1 MIKQDKIPPLHEII
15 VNSNLNAKKS
25 LGQHFLFDQN
35 LTDRI
40 ARVASDNTNDLSEFT
55 VIEIGPGPGG
65 LTRSLLDHKPKQ
77 LYVIERDPRCIEFL
91 KQLHQVHTNKLTI
104 IMGDALKFNISSIGQ
119 APRRI
124 IANLPY
130 NISTALLI
138 KWLRQIKNIEQMT
151 LMFQTEVV
159 DRIIAQPS
167 NKSYGRLSVITQW
180 LCEPRLE
187 FHIDRRAF
195 VPPPKVGSSLLTL
208 KSRPIPLHPAQFKY
222 LEKITAVAFGQRRK
236 MLRSSLKPLDI
247 DILALGIDP
256 TARPENLSIEEF
268 CLLAQVIERRSLD

>member
-1 MIKQDKIPPLHEII
+1 MIKKDKIKPLREIL
-15 VNSNLNAKKS
+15 VNSNLNARKS

-40 ARVASDNTNDLSEFT
+40 ARVASDNTNDLSEYT

-91 KQLHQVHTNKLTI
+91 KQLHEVHTNKLTI

-138 KWLRQIKNIEQMT
+138 KWLRQIKHIEQMT

-159 DRIIAQPS
+159 DRIVAQPS
-167 NKSYGRLSVITQW
+167 RKSYGRLSVITQW
-180 LCEPRLE
+180 LCEPKLE
-187 FHIDRRAF
+187 FHIDKRAF

-208 KSRPIPLHPAQFKY
+208 KPRPSPLHPAQFEY

-247 DILALGIDP
+247 DLPALGIDP

-268 CLLAQVIERRSLD
+268 CLLAQVIERRSLG